1 MKTTTAELVE
11 MLRQKS
17 RELRQSARRCDAAV
31 AALLEPQKAQ
41 GRPTVNPKRELYEAV
56 KQSGLTYA
64 QIAAE
69 VGVSYRYVSWVGR
82 AKINSPE
89 LETRIREVLAVHAG
103 GSSVISAQ

>member
-41 GRPTVNPKRELYEAV
+41 GRPVSPKRELYEAI
-56 KQSGLTYA
+56 KQSGRTYA
-64 QIAAE
+64 QIAGE
-69 VGVSYRYVSWVGR
+69 VGVSYRYISYVARGLKER
-82 AKINSPE
+82 PA
-89 LETRIREVLAVHAG
+89 LEARIRECLAAHAEG
-103 GSSVISAQ
+103 AK